1 MSATTKS
8 QPDALARVYASALFE
23 TAESAGG
30 QDAVE
35 GTLSEL
41 EDILELGR
49 QDAGFGEFLGSQ
61 ILGTKERSS
70 SIAAIFSGRASD
82 HVVRFLQVL
91 NEKGRLG
98 HLGAVTAA
106 YDALVQEKFGRVE
119 VDVYTATP
127 AEGGELESLKGRLRE
142 ALGKEPVLHAYTDAG
157 MIGGL
162 KLRIGDELVD
172 ASVATQLRKVREE
185 LGGAGASSLR
195 SRVDE
200 LFDE

>member
-1 MSATTKS
+1 MSATTRS

-23 TAESAGG
+23 TAEDAGG

-35 GTLSEL
+35 GALSEL
-41 EDILELGR
+41 EDVLELAR
-49 QDAGFGEFLGSQ
+49 QDGTFGEFLSSQ
-61 ILGTKERSS
+61 ILGTKQRSS

-82 HVVRFLQVL
+82 HVVRFLQVM

-98 HLGAVTAA
+98 HLGAVVAA

-119 VDVYTATP
+119 VDVYTAAP
-127 AEGGELESLKGRLRE
+127 AGEGDLDSLKGRLRE

-185 LGGAGASSLR
+185 LGMRGPGELR
-195 SRVDE
+195 SRVNE